1 MEKNLTTGSVG
12 RQLIGFSLPYL
23 LSYLLQTLYGMADL
37 FIIGQ
42 YEGVAG
48 TTAVAVGSQVMHM
61 LTVMIV
67 GLAMGTTVSIARAIG
82 ADDRPQAAAATGNTV
97 TLFLSL
103 SLVLTAGLLLLRR
116 PITAVMSTPE
126 AAVEGTIRY
135 LTICFLGVPCI
146 TAYNILSA
154 IFRGMGDSKS
164 PMIFIFIAC
173 LANIALD
180 YLFIGALHLGPAG
193 AALGTSLSQAIS
205 VAISLAVIVHRRT
218 MPLAKADLRPQKPV
232 MDAILKI
239 GVPISVQDKFIQISF
254 IVITVIANRRG
265 LTDAAAVGIVEK
277 IIGFLFLVPSSML
290 SAVSALGAQNLGAGK
305 PERAKQTLFWAIG
318 LACGFGAVTVVA
330 MQFLA
335 EALVG
340 LFTPDQAAV
349 LAGGQYLRGYI
360 WDSFFAGV
368 QFSFSGY
375 FCACGRSGLSFL
387 HNFLSIVCVRIPGAY
402 LTSRLFPQTLLPMGL
417 ANAAGSLF
425 SICARWI
432 CPAADRGL
440 SAEPRRGPHRGEA
453 SPAEAGGRPAA
464 AGVRAHRAQDRQPP
478 APAARGT
485 DDAARRDRA
494 CGLRPLPPVL
504 AGADAAH
511 HRLQPPAVA
520 GALPPSDGLH
530 PRKPPA
536 AGRLLPRDHPDRLR
550 PDERHRK
557 IRHRDHHPRPGSMRS
572 QGSPP
577 RGAGS
582 AQPRLRGCHRF
593 A

>member
-1 MEKNLTTGSVG
+1 
-12 RQLIGFSLPYL
+12 
-23 LSYLLQTLYGMADL
+23 MADL

-103 SLVLTAGLLLLRR
+103 SLVLTVGLLLLRR
-116 PITAVMSTPE
+116 PIT
-126 AAVEGTIRY
+126 
-135 LTICFLGVPCI
+135 
-146 TAYNILSA
+146 
-154 IFRGMGDSKS
+154 
-164 PMIFIFIAC
+164 
-173 LANIALD
+173 
-180 YLFIGALHLGPAG
+180 
-193 AALGTSLSQAIS
+193 
-205 VAISLAVIVHRRT
+205 
-218 MPLAKADLRPQKPV
+218 
-232 MDAILKI
+232 
-239 GVPISVQDKFIQISF
+239 
-254 IVITVIANRRG
+254 
-265 LTDAAAVGIVEK
+265 AVGIVEK

-330 MQFLA
+330 VQLLA

-432 CPAADRGL
+432 CPCRRSRTFCRTATWAASRRSFASRSRRSPGGSRSSRAS
-440 SAEPRRGPHRGEA
+440 SARSTTACA
-453 SPAEAGGRPAA
+453 SCA
-464 AGVRAHRAQDRQPP
+464 
-478 APAARGT
+478 
-485 DDAARRDRA
+485 
-494 CGLRPLPPVL
+494 
-504 AGADAAH
+504 
-511 HRLQPPAVA
+511 
-520 GALPPSDGLH
+520 
-530 PRKPPA
+530 
-536 AGRLLPRDHPDRLR
+536 
-550 PDERHRK
+550 RHR
-557 IRHRDHHPRPGSMRS
+557 RRS
-572 QGSPP
+572 ST
-577 RGAGS
+577 
-582 AQPRLRGCHRF
+582 
-593 A
+593 

>member
-116 PITAVMSTPE
+116 PITAV
-126 AAVEGTIRY
+126 
-135 LTICFLGVPCI
+135 
-146 TAYNILSA
+146 
-154 IFRGMGDSKS
+154 
-164 PMIFIFIAC
+164 
-173 LANIALD
+173 
-180 YLFIGALHLGPAG
+180 
-193 AALGTSLSQAIS
+193 
-205 VAISLAVIVHRRT
+205 
-218 MPLAKADLRPQKPV
+218 
-232 MDAILKI
+232 
-239 GVPISVQDKFIQISF
+239 
-254 IVITVIANRRG
+254 
-265 LTDAAAVGIVEK
+265 GIVEK

-330 MQFLA
+330 VQFLA

-425 SICARWI
+425 SICVCAYVYITRR
-432 CPAADRGL
+432 AA
-440 SAEPRRGPHRGEA
+440 
-453 SPAEAGGRPAA
+453 RPAK
-464 AGVRAHRAQDRQPP
+464 
-478 APAARGT
+478 
-485 DDAARRDRA
+485 
-494 CGLRPLPPVL
+494 
-504 AGADAAH
+504 GA
-511 HRLQPPAVA
+511 
-520 GALPPSDGLH
+520 
-530 PRKPPA
+530 
-536 AGRLLPRDHPDRLR
+536 
-550 PDERHRK
+550 
-557 IRHRDHHPRPGSMRS
+557 
-572 QGSPP
+572 
-577 RGAGS
+577 
-582 AQPRLRGCHRF
+582 
-593 A
+593 

>member
-126 AAVEGTIRY
+126 AAVEGTVRY
-135 LTICFLGVPCI
+135 LTIRFPGIPCI

-193 AALGTSLSQAIS
+193 AALSTSLSQAIS
-205 VAISLAVIVHRRT
+205 VAISLAVIVCRRT

-239 GVPISVQDKFIQISF
+239 GVPISVQDGFIQISF
-254 IVITVIANRRG
+254 IVITVIANRRLMGYSRANGLQPDGFSREITLIDYG
-265 LTDAAAVGIVEK
+265 LTNDTEK
-277 IIGFLFLVPSSML
+277 F
-290 SAVSALGAQNLGAGK
+290 
-305 PERAKQTLFWAIG
+305 
-318 LACGFGAVTVVA
+318 VTEITIPVR
-330 MQFLA
+330 
-335 EALVG
+335 EA
-340 LFTPDQAAV
+340 
-349 LAGGQYLRGYI
+349 
-360 WDSFFAGV
+360 
-368 QFSFSGY
+368 
-375 FCACGRSGLSFL
+375 
-387 HNFLSIVCVRIPGAY
+387 
-402 LTSRLFPQTLLPMGL
+402 
-417 ANAAGSLF
+417 
-425 SICARWI
+425 
-432 CPAADRGL
+432 
-440 SAEPRRGPHRGEA
+440 
-453 SPAEAGGRPAA
+453 
-464 AGVRAHRAQDRQPP
+464 
-478 APAARGT
+478 
-485 DDAARRDRA
+485 
-494 CGLRPLPPVL
+494 
-504 AGADAAH
+504 
-511 HRLQPPAVA
+511 
-520 GALPPSDGLH
+520 
-530 PRKPPA
+530 
-536 AGRLLPRDHPDRLR
+536 
-550 PDERHRK
+550 
-557 IRHRDHHPRPGSMRS
+557 
-572 QGSPP
+572 
-577 RGAGS
+577 
-582 AQPRLRGCHRF
+582 
-593 A
+593 

>member
-12 RQLIGFSLPYL
+12 RQLIGFSLTYL

-103 SLVLTAGLLLLRR
+103 SLVLTVGLLLLRR
-116 PITAVMSTPE
+116 PIT
-126 AAVEGTIRY
+126 
-135 LTICFLGVPCI
+135 
-146 TAYNILSA
+146 
-154 IFRGMGDSKS
+154 
-164 PMIFIFIAC
+164 
-173 LANIALD
+173 
-180 YLFIGALHLGPAG
+180 
-193 AALGTSLSQAIS
+193 
-205 VAISLAVIVHRRT
+205 
-218 MPLAKADLRPQKPV
+218 
-232 MDAILKI
+232 
-239 GVPISVQDKFIQISF
+239 
-254 IVITVIANRRG
+254 
-265 LTDAAAVGIVEK
+265 AVGIVEK

-305 PERAKQTLFWAIG
+305 PERAEQTPFWAIG

-330 MQFLA
+330 VQFLA

-432 CPAADRGL
+432 CPCRLFWLGQTLRITDCSQLELPTIQLAREQTEALIFLGKIGVSVSEEHLRAGDFSQYDGMFL
-440 SAEPRRGPHRGEA
+440 APDEEDQVTGEPICLPASACVRVRFGGSHLQSPERYRRLMDYI
-453 SPAEAGGRPAA
+453 
-464 AGVRAHRAQDRQPP
+464 RANH
-478 APAARGT
+478 
-485 DDAARRDRA
+485 
-494 CGLRPLPPVL
+494 
-504 AGADAAH
+504 
-511 HRLQPPAVA
+511 LQP
-520 GALPPSDGLH
+520 DGFSREITLIDYGLTNDTEKFVTEITI
-530 PRKPPA
+530 PVREA
-536 AGRLLPRDHPDRLR
+536 
-550 PDERHRK
+550 
-557 IRHRDHHPRPGSMRS
+557 
-572 QGSPP
+572 
-577 RGAGS
+577 
-582 AQPRLRGCHRF
+582 
-593 A
+593 

>member
-116 PITAVMSTPE
+116 PITAV
-126 AAVEGTIRY
+126 
-135 LTICFLGVPCI
+135 
-146 TAYNILSA
+146 
-154 IFRGMGDSKS
+154 
-164 PMIFIFIAC
+164 
-173 LANIALD
+173 
-180 YLFIGALHLGPAG
+180 
-193 AALGTSLSQAIS
+193 
-205 VAISLAVIVHRRT
+205 
-218 MPLAKADLRPQKPV
+218 
-232 MDAILKI
+232 
-239 GVPISVQDKFIQISF
+239 
-254 IVITVIANRRG
+254 
-265 LTDAAAVGIVEK
+265 GIVEK
-277 IIGFLFLVPSSML
+277 IIGFLILVPSSML
-290 SAVSALGAQNLGAGK
+290 SAVCALGAQNLGAGK

-330 MQFLA
+330 VQFLA

-402 LTSRLFPQTLLPMGL
+402 LMSRLFPQTLLPMGL

-432 CPAADRGL
+432 CPCRLFWLGQTLRITDCSQLELPTIQLAREQTEALIFLGKIGVSVSEEHLRAGDFSQYDGMFLAPDGFSREITLIDYGL
-440 SAEPRRGPHRGEA
+440 TNDTEKFVTEITIPVREA
-453 SPAEAGGRPAA
+453 
-464 AGVRAHRAQDRQPP
+464 
-478 APAARGT
+478 
-485 DDAARRDRA
+485 
-494 CGLRPLPPVL
+494 
-504 AGADAAH
+504 
-511 HRLQPPAVA
+511 
-520 GALPPSDGLH
+520 
-530 PRKPPA
+530 
-536 AGRLLPRDHPDRLR
+536 
-550 PDERHRK
+550 
-557 IRHRDHHPRPGSMRS
+557 
-572 QGSPP
+572 
-577 RGAGS
+577 
-582 AQPRLRGCHRF
+582 
-593 A
+593 

>member
-97 TLFLSL
+97 MLFLSL

-116 PITAVMSTPE
+116 PIT
-126 AAVEGTIRY
+126 
-135 LTICFLGVPCI
+135 
-146 TAYNILSA
+146 
-154 IFRGMGDSKS
+154 
-164 PMIFIFIAC
+164 
-173 LANIALD
+173 
-180 YLFIGALHLGPAG
+180 
-193 AALGTSLSQAIS
+193 
-205 VAISLAVIVHRRT
+205 
-218 MPLAKADLRPQKPV
+218 
-232 MDAILKI
+232 
-239 GVPISVQDKFIQISF
+239 
-254 IVITVIANRRG
+254 
-265 LTDAAAVGIVEK
+265 AVGIVEK

-330 MQFLA
+330 VQFLA

-425 SICARWI
+425 SICVCWI
-432 CPAADRGL
+432 CP
-440 SAEPRRGPHRGEA
+440 
-453 SPAEAGGRPAA
+453 
-464 AGVRAHRAQDRQPP
+464 
-478 APAARGT
+478 
-485 DDAARRDRA
+485 
-494 CGLRPLPPVL
+494 
-504 AGADAAH
+504 
-511 HRLQPPAVA
+511 
-520 GALPPSDGLH
+520 
-530 PRKPPA
+530 
-536 AGRLLPRDHPDRLR
+536 
-550 PDERHRK
+550 
-557 IRHRDHHPRPGSMRS
+557 
-572 QGSPP
+572 
-577 RGAGS
+577 
-582 AQPRLRGCHRF
+582 
-593 A
+593 

>member
-1 MEKNLTTGSVG
+1 METNLTTGSVG

-67 GLAMGTTVSIARAIG
+67 GLAMGTTVSIAQAIG

-103 SLVLTAGLLLLRR
+103 SLMLTVGLLLLRR
-116 PITAVMSTPE
+116 PITAV
-126 AAVEGTIRY
+126 
-135 LTICFLGVPCI
+135 
-146 TAYNILSA
+146 
-154 IFRGMGDSKS
+154 
-164 PMIFIFIAC
+164 
-173 LANIALD
+173 
-180 YLFIGALHLGPAG
+180 
-193 AALGTSLSQAIS
+193 
-205 VAISLAVIVHRRT
+205 
-218 MPLAKADLRPQKPV
+218 
-232 MDAILKI
+232 
-239 GVPISVQDKFIQISF
+239 
-254 IVITVIANRRG
+254 
-265 LTDAAAVGIVEK
+265 GIVEK
-277 IIGFLFLVPSSML
+277 IIGVLFLVPSSML

-330 MQFLA
+330 VQFLA

-432 CPAADRGL
+432 CPCRLFWLGQTLRITDCSQLELPTIQLAREQTEALIFLGKIGVSVSEEHLRAGDFSQYDGMFLAPDGFSREITLIGYGL
-440 SAEPRRGPHRGEA
+440 TNDTEKFVTEITIPVREA
-453 SPAEAGGRPAA
+453 
-464 AGVRAHRAQDRQPP
+464 
-478 APAARGT
+478 
-485 DDAARRDRA
+485 
-494 CGLRPLPPVL
+494 
-504 AGADAAH
+504 
-511 HRLQPPAVA
+511 
-520 GALPPSDGLH
+520 
-530 PRKPPA
+530 
-536 AGRLLPRDHPDRLR
+536 
-550 PDERHRK
+550 
-557 IRHRDHHPRPGSMRS
+557 
-572 QGSPP
+572 
-577 RGAGS
+577 
-582 AQPRLRGCHRF
+582 
-593 A
+593 

>member
-1 MEKNLTTGSVG
+1 METNLTTGSVG

-37 FIIGQ
+37 FIVGR

-48 TTAVAVGSQVMHM
+48 MTAVAVGSQVMHM

-116 PITAVMSTPE
+116 PITAV
-126 AAVEGTIRY
+126 
-135 LTICFLGVPCI
+135 
-146 TAYNILSA
+146 
-154 IFRGMGDSKS
+154 
-164 PMIFIFIAC
+164 
-173 LANIALD
+173 
-180 YLFIGALHLGPAG
+180 
-193 AALGTSLSQAIS
+193 
-205 VAISLAVIVHRRT
+205 
-218 MPLAKADLRPQKPV
+218 
-232 MDAILKI
+232 
-239 GVPISVQDKFIQISF
+239 
-254 IVITVIANRRG
+254 
-265 LTDAAAVGIVEK
+265 GIVEK

-330 MQFLA
+330 VQFLA

-432 CPAADRGL
+432 CPCRRSRTFCRTATWAASRRSFASRSRRSPGGSRSSRAS
-440 SAEPRRGPHRGEA
+440 SARSTTACA
-453 SPAEAGGRPAA
+453 SC
-464 AGVRAHRAQDRQPP
+464 
-478 APAARGT
+478 
-485 DDAARRDRA
+485 ARRR
-494 CGLRPLPPVL
+494 
-504 AGADAAH
+504 
-511 HRLQPPAVA
+511 
-520 GALPPSDGLH
+520 
-530 PRKPPA
+530 
-536 AGRLLPRDHPDRLR
+536 
-550 PDERHRK
+550 
-557 IRHRDHHPRPGSMRS
+557 RS
-572 QGSPP
+572 S
-577 RGAGS
+577 S
-582 AQPRLRGCHRF
+582 T
-593 A
+593 

>member
-103 SLVLTAGLLLLRR
+103 SLMLTAGLLLLRR
-116 PITAVMSTPE
+116 PITAV
-126 AAVEGTIRY
+126 
-135 LTICFLGVPCI
+135 
-146 TAYNILSA
+146 
-154 IFRGMGDSKS
+154 
-164 PMIFIFIAC
+164 
-173 LANIALD
+173 
-180 YLFIGALHLGPAG
+180 
-193 AALGTSLSQAIS
+193 
-205 VAISLAVIVHRRT
+205 
-218 MPLAKADLRPQKPV
+218 
-232 MDAILKI
+232 
-239 GVPISVQDKFIQISF
+239 
-254 IVITVIANRRG
+254 
-265 LTDAAAVGIVEK
+265 GIVEK
-277 IIGFLFLVPSSML
+277 IISFLFLVPSSML

-318 LACGFGAVTVVA
+318 LACGFGAVTV
-330 MQFLA
+330 LA
-335 EALVG
+335 VQCITEPLVG

-360 WDSFFAGV
+360 WDSFFVGV

-432 CPAADRGL
+432 CPCRLFWLGQTLRITDCSQLELPTIQLAREQTEALIFLGKIGVNVSEEHLRAGDFSQYDGMFLAPDGFSREITLIDYGL
-440 SAEPRRGPHRGEA
+440 TNDTEKFVTEITIPVREA
-453 SPAEAGGRPAA
+453 
-464 AGVRAHRAQDRQPP
+464 
-478 APAARGT
+478 
-485 DDAARRDRA
+485 
-494 CGLRPLPPVL
+494 
-504 AGADAAH
+504 
-511 HRLQPPAVA
+511 
-520 GALPPSDGLH
+520 
-530 PRKPPA
+530 
-536 AGRLLPRDHPDRLR
+536 
-550 PDERHRK
+550 
-557 IRHRDHHPRPGSMRS
+557 
-572 QGSPP
+572 
-577 RGAGS
+577 
-582 AQPRLRGCHRF
+582 
-593 A
+593 

>member
-37 FIIGQ
+37 FIIGR

-48 TTAVAVGSQVMHM
+48 TTAVAVGSQIMHM
-61 LTVMIV
+61 LTAMIV

-116 PITAVMSTPE
+116 PIT
-126 AAVEGTIRY
+126 
-135 LTICFLGVPCI
+135 
-146 TAYNILSA
+146 
-154 IFRGMGDSKS
+154 
-164 PMIFIFIAC
+164 
-173 LANIALD
+173 
-180 YLFIGALHLGPAG
+180 
-193 AALGTSLSQAIS
+193 
-205 VAISLAVIVHRRT
+205 
-218 MPLAKADLRPQKPV
+218 
-232 MDAILKI
+232 
-239 GVPISVQDKFIQISF
+239 
-254 IVITVIANRRG
+254 
-265 LTDAAAVGIVEK
+265 AVGIVEK

-330 MQFLA
+330 VQFLA

-349 LAGGQYLRGYI
+349 LAGGQYLHGYI
-360 WDSFFAGV
+360 WASFFAGV

-402 LTSRLFPQTLLPMGL
+402 QTSRLFPQTLLPMGL

-432 CPAADRGL
+432 CPCRLFWLGQTLRITDCSQLELPTIQLAREQTESLIFLGKIGVSVSEEHLRAGDFSQYDGMFLAPDGFSREITLIDYGL
-440 SAEPRRGPHRGEA
+440 TNDTEKFITEITIPVREA
-453 SPAEAGGRPAA
+453 
-464 AGVRAHRAQDRQPP
+464 
-478 APAARGT
+478 
-485 DDAARRDRA
+485 
-494 CGLRPLPPVL
+494 
-504 AGADAAH
+504 
-511 HRLQPPAVA
+511 
-520 GALPPSDGLH
+520 
-530 PRKPPA
+530 
-536 AGRLLPRDHPDRLR
+536 
-550 PDERHRK
+550 
-557 IRHRDHHPRPGSMRS
+557 
-572 QGSPP
+572 
-577 RGAGS
+577 
-582 AQPRLRGCHRF
+582 
-593 A
+593 

>member
-37 FIIGQ
+37 FIIGR

-103 SLVLTAGLLLLRR
+103 SLVLTVGLLLLRR
-116 PITAVMSTPE
+116 PIT
-126 AAVEGTIRY
+126 
-135 LTICFLGVPCI
+135 
-146 TAYNILSA
+146 
-154 IFRGMGDSKS
+154 
-164 PMIFIFIAC
+164 
-173 LANIALD
+173 
-180 YLFIGALHLGPAG
+180 
-193 AALGTSLSQAIS
+193 
-205 VAISLAVIVHRRT
+205 
-218 MPLAKADLRPQKPV
+218 
-232 MDAILKI
+232 
-239 GVPISVQDKFIQISF
+239 
-254 IVITVIANRRG
+254 
-265 LTDAAAVGIVEK
+265 AVGIVEK

-290 SAVSALGAQNLGAGK
+290 SAVSALGAQDLGAGK
-305 PERAKQTLFWAIG
+305 PERAKQTLFWTIG

-330 MQFLA
+330 VQFLA

-387 HNFLSIVCVRIPGAY
+387 HIFLSIVCVRIPGAY

-432 CPAADRGL
+432 CPCRLFWLGQTLRITDCSQLELPTIQLAREQTEALIFLGKIGVSVSEEHLRAGDFSQYDGMFL
-440 SAEPRRGPHRGEA
+440 APDEEDQVTGEPICLPASACVRVRFGGSHLQSPERYRRLMDYI
-453 SPAEAGGRPAA
+453 
-464 AGVRAHRAQDRQPP
+464 RANH
-478 APAARGT
+478 
-485 DDAARRDRA
+485 
-494 CGLRPLPPVL
+494 
-504 AGADAAH
+504 
-511 HRLQPPAVA
+511 LQP
-520 GALPPSDGLH
+520 DGFSREITLIDYGLTNDTEKFVTEITI
-530 PRKPPA
+530 PVREA
-536 AGRLLPRDHPDRLR
+536 
-550 PDERHRK
+550 
-557 IRHRDHHPRPGSMRS
+557 
-572 QGSPP
+572 
-577 RGAGS
+577 
-582 AQPRLRGCHRF
+582 
-593 A
+593 

>member
-12 RQLIGFSLPYL
+12 RRLIGFSLPYL

-37 FIIGQ
+37 FIIGR

-82 ADDRPQAAAATGNTV
+82 ADDQPQAAAATGNTV

-103 SLVLTAGLLLLRR
+103 SLMLTVGLLLLRR
-116 PITAVMSTPE
+116 PITAV
-126 AAVEGTIRY
+126 
-135 LTICFLGVPCI
+135 
-146 TAYNILSA
+146 
-154 IFRGMGDSKS
+154 
-164 PMIFIFIAC
+164 
-173 LANIALD
+173 
-180 YLFIGALHLGPAG
+180 
-193 AALGTSLSQAIS
+193 
-205 VAISLAVIVHRRT
+205 
-218 MPLAKADLRPQKPV
+218 
-232 MDAILKI
+232 
-239 GVPISVQDKFIQISF
+239 
-254 IVITVIANRRG
+254 
-265 LTDAAAVGIVEK
+265 GIVEK
-277 IIGFLFLVPSSML
+277 IIGFLLLVPSSML

-330 MQFLA
+330 VQFLA

-425 SICARWI
+425 SICVCWI
-432 CPAADRGL
+432 CPCRLFWLGQTLRITDCSQLELPTIQLAREQTEALIFLGKIGVSVSEEHLRAGDFSQYDGMFLAPDGFSREITLIDYGL
-440 SAEPRRGPHRGEA
+440 TNDTERFVTEITIPVREA
-453 SPAEAGGRPAA
+453 
-464 AGVRAHRAQDRQPP
+464 
-478 APAARGT
+478 
-485 DDAARRDRA
+485 
-494 CGLRPLPPVL
+494 
-504 AGADAAH
+504 
-511 HRLQPPAVA
+511 
-520 GALPPSDGLH
+520 
-530 PRKPPA
+530 
-536 AGRLLPRDHPDRLR
+536 
-550 PDERHRK
+550 
-557 IRHRDHHPRPGSMRS
+557 
-572 QGSPP
+572 
-577 RGAGS
+577 
-582 AQPRLRGCHRF
+582 
-593 A
+593 

>member
-116 PITAVMSTPE
+116 PITAV
-126 AAVEGTIRY
+126 
-135 LTICFLGVPCI
+135 
-146 TAYNILSA
+146 
-154 IFRGMGDSKS
+154 
-164 PMIFIFIAC
+164 
-173 LANIALD
+173 
-180 YLFIGALHLGPAG
+180 
-193 AALGTSLSQAIS
+193 
-205 VAISLAVIVHRRT
+205 
-218 MPLAKADLRPQKPV
+218 
-232 MDAILKI
+232 
-239 GVPISVQDKFIQISF
+239 
-254 IVITVIANRRG
+254 
-265 LTDAAAVGIVEK
+265 GIVEK

-318 LACGFGAVTVVA
+318 LACGFGAVTVVVV
-330 MQFLA
+330 QFLA

-432 CPAADRGL
+432 CPCRRSRTFCRTATWAASRRSFASRSRRSPGGSRSSRAS
-440 SAEPRRGPHRGEA
+440 SARSTTACA
-453 SPAEAGGRPAA
+453 SC
-464 AGVRAHRAQDRQPP
+464 
-478 APAARGT
+478 
-485 DDAARRDRA
+485 ARRR
-494 CGLRPLPPVL
+494 
-504 AGADAAH
+504 
-511 HRLQPPAVA
+511 
-520 GALPPSDGLH
+520 
-530 PRKPPA
+530 
-536 AGRLLPRDHPDRLR
+536 
-550 PDERHRK
+550 
-557 IRHRDHHPRPGSMRS
+557 RS
-572 QGSPP
+572 S
-577 RGAGS
+577 S
-582 AQPRLRGCHRF
+582 T
-593 A
+593 